1 MKKSLVWVL
10 ALTMILGL
18 VALTGC
24 GGGGSDTGSTG
35 DTGTEYTAEN
45 PLVIRIG
52 FLNAP
57 TDSSVKSG
65 EQWAQMLSEKSDGR
79 IEVQVFASGELGS
92 AREEYQALRD
102 GTIEA
107 ASLIPGTIA
116 GFDPRYELTSLPGL
130 FVDEETAVQFD
141 RNGFLGQEMEK
152 YFEENGLIRLV
163 PGEPNFYYFFTTD
176 KAGAIGSMDEMK
188 GKKMRIPESPMLKE
202 FFEDAGSI
210 PTPMAWGEIY
220 TSLQRNVIDGTVG
233 NLVWSI
239 AAKFHEVATNIDM
252 VNVQY
257 TPSDWLF
264 SKKAW
269 DKIPADLQQ
278 IILDSVP
285 EIQAI
290 AAENWNTEV
299 ENNKKMLEEQ
309 GVKLIEPTEQQQ
321 KEWQQACF
329 AIWKDYAVQ
338 VWGQDMVDQ
347 LDQEIINAQ

>member
-1 MKKSLVWVL
+1 MKKGLVWIL
-10 ALTMILGL
+10 ALTMVLGL

-24 GGGGSDTGSTG
+24 GGGSDSGSTG
-35 DTGTEYTAEN
+35 DSGTEYTAEN

-65 EQWAQMLSEKSDGR
+65 EQWAEMIKEKSEGR

-92 AREEYQALRD
+92 AREEYQALQE
-102 GTIEA
+102 GTIEM

-116 GFDPRYELTSLPGL
+116 GFDPKYELTSLPGL
-130 FVDEETAVQFD
+130 FVDEETALKYD
-141 RNGFLGQEMEK
+141 RNGFLGQEMDK
-152 YFEENGLIRLV
+152 YYEANGIIRLV
-163 PGEPNFYYFFTTD
+163 KGEPNFYYFFTTD
-176 KAGAIGSMDEMK
+176 KAGAIGSMADMK
-188 GKKMRIPESPMLKE
+188 GKKLRIPESPMMKY
-202 FFEDAGSI
+202 FFEKSGAI

-269 DKIPADLQQ
+269 DNIPADLQQ

-285 EIQAI
+285 EIQQM
-290 AAENWNTEV
+290 AADNWNTEV
-299 ENNKKMLEEQ
+299 ENNKKLLAEQ
-309 GVKLIEPTEQQQ
+309 GVKLIEPTEQEQ
-321 KEWQQACF
+321 KEWQKACF
-329 AIWKDYAVQ
+329 AIWKDYTVQ
-338 VWGQDMVDQ
+338 TWGQDMVDQ
-347 LDQEIINAQ
+347 IEKDIINAQ